1 VKPEEEEICRRTTP
15 SGGSITSFGIFVS
28 PLWLPTAGTA
38 EGQKHYK
45 QPYVHRPMSYN
56 QSEMP
61 SAAFARPIGGSMAA
75 NKRNLKSIQQGTT
88 L

>member
-61 SAAFARPIGGSMAA
+61 SAARKPLRALSALRWLPT
-75 NKRNLKSIQQGTT
+75 KET
-88 L
+88 